1 MKQLLNRIN
10 NKYVYFIDTGESKD
24 IGYYV
29 TIGEMLIENKKIIT
43 RNVIFKTNDARELY
57 NYLVMGE
64 KKNEK

>member
-1 MKQLLNRIN
+1 MKELLNKIN
-10 NKYVYFIDTGESKD
+10 NKYVYFIDTGENKD
-24 IGYYV
+24 VGYYV

-43 RNVIFKTNDARELY
+43 RNVIYKTNDARELY

>member
-10 NKYVYFIDTGESKD
+10 NKYVYFIDTGENKD
-24 IGYYV
+24 MGYYV
-29 TIGEMLIENKKIIT
+29 TIGEMVIENKKIIT

>member
-10 NKYVYFIDTGESKD
+10 NKYVYFIDTGENKD

-29 TIGEMLIENKKIIT
+29 TIGEMVIENKKIIT

-57 NYLVMGE
+57 NYLVMG
-64 KKNEK
+64 KNKNEK

>member
-10 NKYVYFIDTGESKD
+10 NKYVYFIDTGEDKE

-29 TIGEMLIENKKIIT
+29 TIGEMLIENKKIIK
-43 RNVIFKTNDARELY
+43 RNVVFKTNDARELY

>member
-1 MKQLLNRIN
+1 MKELLNKIN
-10 NKYVYFIDTGESKD
+10 NKYVYFIDTGENKD
-24 IGYYV
+24 VGYYV

-57 NYLVMGE
+57 NYLVMGK

>member
-10 NKYVYFIDTGESKD
+10 NKYVYFIDTGENND
-24 IGYYV
+24 VGYYV

-57 NYLVMGE
+57 NYLVKGE

>member
-10 NKYVYFIDTGESKD
+10 NKYVYFIDTGENKD
-24 IGYYV
+24 MGYYV

>member
-10 NKYVYFIDTGESKD
+10 NKYVYFIDTGEDKER
-24 IGYYV
+24 GYYV
-29 TIGEMLIENKKIIT
+29 TIGEMLIENKKIIN